1 MLPDLPSVHVLM
13 HMYTGLYPPFLNEDL
28 SMFEALRD
36 CYPFHVVLYQLFSRT
51 FFLGVIRWIEGVCVR
66 VGNKNCNIASLRP
79 DHTLSYMQLE
89 HETWFAGRQG

>member
-1 MLPDLPSVHVLM
+1 M
-13 HMYTGLYPPFLNEDL
+13 
-28 SMFEALRD
+28 
-36 CYPFHVVLYQLFSRT
+36 LYQLFSRT
-51 FFLGVIRWIEGVCVR
+51 FFLKVIRWIEGVCVR